1 MSSDSMLVFQEANAT
16 QMAEV
21 FRKRV
26 AVVKNFIPDVSDGIK
41 SSVGDW
47 TGESR
52 QACDAALKRLE
63 AHPNAGWVLKPPVSS
78 RQRAM

>member
-26 AVVKNFIPDVSDGIK
+26 AVVKNSSLMSATALRAASVIGRVSL
-41 SSVGDW
+41 V
-47 TGESR
+47 R
-52 QACDAALKRLE
+52 
-63 AHPNAGWVLKPPVSS
+63 
-78 RQRAM
+78 RAMLR